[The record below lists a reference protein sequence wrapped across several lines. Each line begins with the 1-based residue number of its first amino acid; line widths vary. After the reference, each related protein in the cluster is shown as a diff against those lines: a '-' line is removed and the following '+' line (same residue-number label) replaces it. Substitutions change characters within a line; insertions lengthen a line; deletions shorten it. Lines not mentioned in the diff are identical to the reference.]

1 MVQTGEKMATGS
13 YLGAGDPRGVAGTKL
28 TRECTTRHNSTPVLL
43 PRRAVRLGLPYLP
56 ILLVENPAAAAGFE
70 ILSFLK
76 PIQC

>member
-1 MVQTGEKMATGS
+1 MVQTDEKMATGS
-13 YLGAGDPRGVAGTKL
+13 YLGAGDPRGVAGTRL

-56 ILLVENPAAAAGFE
+56 ILLVENPEAAAGFE